1 MSRTM
6 EGTSEG
12 TSSLSDAV
20 HTAVP
25 TVVPHAHRRTRNIGN
40 FDDVPLTMF
49 LTLFNVDVT
58 S

>member
-12 TSSLSDAV
+12 TSSHSD
-20 HTAVP
+20 AVP
-25 TVVPHAHRRTRNIGN
+25 TVVPHAHRRTWNIGN

-49 LTLFNVDVT
+49 LLLYDVDVT